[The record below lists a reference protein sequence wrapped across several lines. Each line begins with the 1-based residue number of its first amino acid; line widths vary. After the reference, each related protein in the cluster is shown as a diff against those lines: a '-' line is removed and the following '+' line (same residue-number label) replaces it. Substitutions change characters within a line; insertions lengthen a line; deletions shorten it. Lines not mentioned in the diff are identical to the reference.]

1 MIVNS
6 ISREQT
12 DFFEKCVLELAQ
24 CDIVVDLGA
33 GWRFRKQLTSH
44 QDNFENDYF
53 SMDIQFNSNLDYV
66 GDIQKLPM
74 KSASVDGVICHY
86 VLEHVPNP
94 WRAMEEI
101 FRVLSPGGIA
111 LFGLPFMH
119 VYHGDSNRYADYYRF
134 SRDAALYLFR
144 EFSEVQLQPI
154 EDAITA
160 PLSML
165 LGYHYLS
172 RLIGGSLSG
181 AFKLITGRRPG
192 GKLQVGGYTI
202 FARK

>member
-1 MIVNS
+1 MIVHS
-6 ISREQT
+6 MSREQT
-12 DFFEKCVLELAQ
+12 DFFEKCVLELAR

-33 GWRFRKQLTSH
+33 GWRFRKKLASYQ
-44 QDNFENDYF
+44 NIFENNYF
-53 SMDIQFNSNLDYV
+53 SMDIQFNSKLDYV
-66 GDIQKLPM
+66 GNIQQLPM
-74 KSASVDGVICHY
+74 GSASVDGVICLY

-101 FRVLSPGGIA
+101 FRILSPGGIA
-111 LFGLPFMH
+111 LFGLPFIH
-119 VYHGDSNRYADYYRF
+119 VYHGNTKSCADYYRF
-134 SRDAALYLFR
+134 SRDATRHLFR

-165 LGYHYLS
+165 IGYNLFS
-172 RLIGGSLSG
+172 RLIGGCLSG
-181 AFKLITGRRPG
+181 AFKLITGRWPG
-192 GKLQVGGYTI
+192 GELQVGGYTI